1 MDLTYLVVQIPNLH
15 HSGYLL
21 FSNCYV
27 TEVLLYVLIFKPGII
42 LRTLQNAYNRHTSY
56 ETITQMLHS
65 KDLSYIYNPKK
76 VNGPTD
82 NGQ

>member
-1 MDLTYLVVQIPNLH
+1 MN
-15 HSGYLL
+15 
-21 FSNCYV
+21 
-27 TEVLLYVLIFKPGII
+27 
-42 LRTLQNAYNRHTSY
+42 TLSY

-82 NGQ
+82 NGQWYSEYLFIQTLDTN